1 MKRWELQ
8 FLLLKSVQIIDINQD
23 QVIRLTAAT
32 EVVVIMAV
40 IEICAVIE
48 NSEMIIA
55 VVDMVETIAVVDM
68 VENGV
73 EVIPS
78 RRNKISYLSLGENL
92 VI

>member
-8 FLLLKSVQIIDINQD
+8 FLLLKSVHMIDINQD
-23 QVIRLTAAT
+23 QVIRIIAAT
-32 EVVVIMAV
+32 EVVVVMVV

-48 NSEMIIA
+48 NSEVIIA
-55 VVDMVETIAVVDM
+55 VVDMVEIIAVVDM

-78 RRNKISYLSLGENL
+78 RRDKGYSHP
-92 VI
+92 

>member
-8 FLLLKSVQIIDINQD
+8 FLILKSVHMININQD
-23 QVIRLTAAT
+23 QVIRIIAAT
-32 EVVVIMAV
+32 EVVVVTVV

-48 NSEMIIA
+48 NSEVI
-55 VVDMVETIAVVDM
+55 IAVVDM

-78 RRNKISYLSLGENL
+78 RRDKISLSLLSACYIYESNAN
-92 VI
+92 